1 MHATWKQGS
10 EAGWELGGGLQA
22 GFAFV
27 QDDTAG
33 GQPGLRGRVGG
44 LNCGCSRVFYYI
56 KYYVSPDSQFYVLFR
71 V

>member
-10 EAGWELGGGLQA
+10 EAGWELGGGRQA

-44 LNCGCSRVFYYI
+44 
-56 KYYVSPDSQFYVLFR
+56 
-71 V
+71 